1 MEDKKKLEILDI
13 LSRDSRTGAE
23 TIATMTGLSPE
34 QVAEVIGDFE
44 KRGIIKQYTA
54 TIDWEKAGVDKIVAY
69 IDVKVVPA
77 REVGFD
83 AVAMRI
89 ARHSEVR
96 SAALVS
102 GGNDLRV
109 VIETTH
115 MNELAKF
122 IAEKIATIDGVAGT
136 STHFLLRKYKDD
148 YSLFEEPEVD
158 TRLVVTP

>member
-1 MEDKKKLEILDI
+1 MNNESAIEILEI
-13 LSRDSRTGAE
+13 LSRDSRTDAE
-23 TIATMTGLSPE
+23 TIATMTGLSL
-34 QVAEVIGDFE
+34 AEVKGKIEDFE
-44 KRGIIKQYTA
+44 NRGVIKQYTA
-54 TIDWEKAGVDKIVAY
+54 TIDWEKAGVDKIVAF
-69 IDVKVVPA
+69 IDVKVVPQ
-77 REVGFD
+77 REVGFN

-89 ARHSEVR
+89 ARHTEVR
-96 SAALVS
+96 SASLVS

-136 STHFLLRKYKDD
+136 NTHFLLHKYKED
-148 YSLFEEPEVD
+148 YSIFEESEPD